1 MVYRFQAVM
10 QRKGEEGMIEIPF
23 NVWEICRK
31 EGEIPVK
38 VKVDNSIFVC
48 NLVPRK
54 NGFYNIPVNSE
65 IAQQFEEN
73 KEYDVTFR
81 MMNRSAGD
89 NSPYSTTNP
98 IRKIDS
104 IDLVKQ
110 HRDGL
115 CGQSCIAMLAGI
127 TLEEAIN
134 VMHCSE
140 WQATMGKMIET
151 LNYFGIAHSEE
162 IIYTTGRTVELPRCC
177 VILERMGRYS
187 HYLIHFEGKFYDSTL
202 GILPEY
208 DMSKMLGYFEIT
220 G

>member
-10 QRKGEEGMIEIPF
+10 QLEGEEGMIEIPF

-104 IDLVKQ
+104 ITLVKQ

>member
-10 QRKGEEGMIEIPF
+10 QREGEEGMIEIPF